1 MKVSKKL
8 EELYG
13 HKVRT
18 RVCGVCFQND
28 SLLVVKHRGLGE
40 NGVLWTPPGGGVQYG
55 DTLENNLIREFQEE
69 TGLAIQVV
77 RFLFVYE
84 YIGPPLQTVELFF
97 EVKAEQNSPV
107 KGIDPEMSETDQIID
122 EVRFV
127 SLRELGN
134 FASGSLHFM
143 LRGISKK
150 EDLLHKSGL
159 FKFEKN

>member
-1 MKVSKKL
+1 MEISKNI
-8 EELYG
+8 EHLYG

-18 RVCGVCFQND
+18 RVCGVCFHND
-28 SLLVVKHRGLGE
+28 SLLLVKHRGLGE
-40 NGVLWTPPGGGVQYG
+40 NGILWTPPGGGVQYG
-55 DTLENNLIREFQEE
+55 DTLENNLIREFREE
-69 TGLAIQVV
+69 TGLNIAIV

-84 YIGPPLQTVELFF
+84 YLGPPLQTIELFF
-97 EVKAEQNSPV
+97 EVKAEHKSPV
-107 KGIDPEMSETDQIID
+107 KGTDPEMSETDQIID

-134 FASGSLHFM
+134 FASGSLHYM
-143 LRGISKK
+143 LRGLSKK